1 MFKRKQQVEEVVPGA
16 APATEPAAEETTID
30 VRTTTYPQDDG
41 EKPAVQGHSRTTVYR
56 QSLLWSRRTY
66 DTIN

>member
-1 MFKRKQQVEEVVPGA
+1 MFKRRKADEQVLPPE
-16 APATEPAAEETTID
+16 APAPAAADETTVD
-30 VRTTTYPQDDG
+30 LRTTTYPQDDG
-41 EKPAVQGHSRTTVYR
+41 DKPAVQGHSRTTVYR

>member
-1 MFKRKQQVEEVVPGA
+1 MFKRRKAEEQVLPSEAVP
-16 APATEPAAEETTID
+16 PPAAEESTID
-30 VRTTTYPQDDG
+30 VRTTTYPQDGGD
-41 EKPAVQGHSRTTVYR
+41 KPAVQGHSRTTVYR